1 MWLSVYFKAQGISV
15 SMHTEYAFLRSV
27 PVAFTYILNIGS

>member
-1 MWLSVYFKAQGISV
+1 MQLSVYFKAQDISV
-15 SMHTEYAFLRSV
+15 SIHTEYALLRSV